1 MDRHV
6 WEVAKARVVVEG
18 GRVVS
23 VGEPLTEFCPVLEAL
38 TGEGKRSRE
47 GVRESV
53 ERRIELLG
61 LCTPGRVLEMEGM
74 GVGFGASECLA
85 TALERGVIE
94 TTVTVCEGAG
104 TVITGRPEL
113 VQGIGM
119 AMSALLETSPIPE
132 VIRRLQE
139 RGAVV
144 LDPSTA
150 RMDQVEG
157 VRRALSLGHRRV
169 GVTVTGPEA
178 PLIGKL
184 RELEA
189 EEGATLLIIVVHTT
203 GVGEE
208 LLPFLRRADMVHAC
222 ASSVLRERLAPLA
235 RASFGRSIPVY
246 ALTELGERVLRMQ
259 EEKVRR
265 EERGVKVEVPRPPH
279 PLR

>member
-6 WEVAKARVVVEG
+6 WEVAKAKVVVEG
-18 GRVVS
+18 GRITH
-23 VGEPLTEFCPVLEAL
+23 VGEPLTQFCPVIEAL
-38 TGEGKRSRE
+38 SGSGERSRE
-47 GVRESV
+47 GVRESM
-53 ERRIELLG
+53 ERRMELLG
-61 LCTPGRVLEMEGM
+61 LSTPRRVLELEVP

-94 TTVTVCEGAG
+94 TTVTVCDGAG
-104 TVITGRPEL
+104 TVVTDRPEL

-119 AMSALLETSPIPE
+119 AMSALLETSPLPE
-132 VIRRLQE
+132 VIRKLEE

-157 VRRALSLGHRRV
+157 VRKALSLGYRKI
-169 GVTVTGPEA
+169 GVTVMGPEA
-178 PLIGKL
+178 PLIEEL
-184 RELEA
+184 RRMEKEA
-189 EEGATLLIIVVHTT
+189 GATLLIIVIHTT

-208 LLPFLRRADMVHAC
+208 LVPHLLKADMVHAC
-222 ASSVLRERLAPLA
+222 ASKVVRERIGPLA
-235 RASFGRSIPVY
+235 RASFGKSIPAY

-259 EEKVRR
+259 EEKLGKS
-265 EERGVKVEVPRPPH
+265 ERAVKVETPRPPS

>member
-1 MDRHV
+1 
-6 WEVAKARVVVEG
+6 VAKARVVVEG

-47 GVRESV
+47 GVRESM

-61 LCTPGRVLEMEGM
+61 LCTPRRVLEMEGM

-169 GVTVTGPEA
+169 GVTVMGPEA